1 MWLELPTYSFI
12 VCTFR
17 VLLEAGAVAGKAE
30 PSVTFPSPMC
40 VGGSLTPLT
49 SSQQGDRVWAS
60 LFFQIISVP
69 LGPSLFS
76 VNFRISLSSSHFQ
89 FCTDLQMELGKSHII
104 RVPVSTHL
112 LFLLFTSAGPLG
124 SRLV

>member
-30 PSVTFPSPMC
+30 PSVTFPSPLC
-40 VGGSLTPLT
+40 VGGSPAPLT

-60 LFFQIISVP
+60 LFQIVSVP

-89 FCTDLQMELGKSHII
+89 FCIDLQMGLGQSHII

-112 LFLLFTSAGPLG
+112 LFLLFMSAGPLG